1 MWYDTLLEYLGETI
15 CPSNKEKARLFIS
28 HLFELLKENS
38 DFGENFEPEFI
49 FGVMFA
55 LYNYSISHENHN
67 VTLDEFGKY
76 CMGLIMLFSKISDD
90 LSIYCSDFIYFVSDK
105 TILQE
110 LKIEGELTAI
120 RNDYLRKKRTNPEVT
135 PFIDQKDVANPFE
148 IYKKIGELAKID
160 LLKDLENRT
169 LAYLNFSVKIQTEKI
184 ADMLNDLLNRIQN
197 QQVIVSEL
205 YQYLLPYKG
214 KDDLFDALI
223 FSLKRELK
231 KLSHNFSPK
240 TQLSSISKIN
250 LVLVPSLKLDHLP
263 RYNPEI
269 VNICEKLENYVF
281 RGSNKK
287 SSFFSAKNH
296 YAYIKE
302 VNEIVQRILRGD
314 LLSAEAIFHELAK
327 INIESRKDELILLR
341 NDLQSEKVCVRKL

>member
-1 MWYDTLLEYLGETI
+1 
-15 CPSNKEKARLFIS
+15 
-28 HLFELLKENS
+28 
-38 DFGENFEPEFI
+38 
-49 FGVMFA
+49 
-55 LYNYSISHENHN
+55 
-67 VTLDEFGKY
+67 
-76 CMGLIMLFSKISDD
+76 
-90 LSIYCSDFIYFVSDK
+90 
-105 TILQE
+105 QE
-110 LKIEGELTAI
+110 LKIEGELAAI
-120 RNDYLRKKRTNPEVT
+120 RKDYLKKKRTNPEVT
-135 PFIDQKDVANPFE
+135 PFVDQKDVANPFE

-250 LVLVPSLKLDHLP
+250 LVLAPSLKLDHLP

-281 RGSNKK
+281 RGSKKK

-296 YAYIKE
+296 CGYTKE

-314 LLSAEAIFHELAK
+314 LLTAEAIFHELAK